1 MQNTI
6 NSDLIRGNI
15 NTIILKALFDGDRY
29 GYDIVKEI
37 EQKSSGQYKL
47 KQPTLYS
54 CLKRLEVQGFI
65 RAYWG
70 AKSSG
75 GRRKY
80 YTLTDMGRE
89 LFIKNQTEWEYSR
102 TVIDKLIS
110 DREYDLSKAR
120 IPENEDYEY
129 EPAEAEEE
137 TTPEENEETVNDE
150 AVTETE
156 EEATK
161 AAEQTFEQ
169 IDTSSI
175 LSRLFENQS
184 QEDSYTDKLAS
195 EEYIAKEKTSSDN
208 YFKDYTQY
216 SDETESDEA
225 EEEAEQYYEEQ
236 SAEEYREEI
245 TEQAPEQTADSAY
258 YFPERDEIY
267 SEPAPSE
274 PPQPEAPQDAATA
287 NNFISYRARINE
299 YDDDK
304 RLLEREYRNVLG
316 QLVDG
321 NIEQNA
327 ETQQLPDAAYIPL
340 SDEMAQ
346 NIARIEEEN
355 SASTEEETA
364 FTSTYT
370 NQTNP
375 KNVLDQGLTTIS
387 DAALRSTGDTVR
399 TRIHDDKAAANYNTQ
414 YHYFSNKLMLVQ
426 YAILFGI
433 MVLEVIFSFL
443 LVKVG
448 LKISNKFDV
457 WTYVIS
463 ILVALAFPI
472 TAAIM
477 TFTDPHKTKRFDYD
491 FKNSMIFRIWITVC
505 CLIIVYCANIFMG
518 MPMSFAKEY
527 LSSLILPVLL
537 VLDIPVN
544 AIIFK
549 LLHDTGKFNQ
559 TY

>member
-65 RAYWG
+65 RSYWG

-110 DREYDLSKAR
+110 DREYDLSAA
-120 IPENEDYEY
+120 PVPEY
-129 EPAEAEEE
+129 EDREYNDDADNSVEDNAAEEE
-137 TTPEENEETVNDE
+137 TTDETEETANEEPINE
-150 AVTETE
+150 AEETE
-156 EEATK
+156 EEPTD
-161 AAEQTFEQ
+161 Q
-169 IDTSSI
+169 IDTAAI
-175 LSRLFENQS
+175 LSRLFES
-184 QEDSYTDKLAS
+184 QQDENSYTDKLAS
-195 EEYIAKEKTSSDN
+195 EEYTERERVSADD
-208 YFKDYTQY
+208 YFRDYRQDT
-216 SDETESDEA
+216 DEAAEA
-225 EEEAEQYYEEQ
+225 EEDTARNYDDGQ
-236 SAEEYREEI
+236 SEEY
-245 TEQAPEQTADSAY
+245 TENNDQFATDSAY
-258 YFPERDEIY
+258 YFPEREEAFG
-267 SEPAPSE
+267 EPAAD
-274 PPQPEAPQDAATA
+274 EAPETETVRDAATA
-287 NNFISYRARINE
+287 NNFMSYRESVSE

-304 RLLEREYRNVLG
+304 RLLERDYKKVLG
-316 QLVDG
+316 SLVDG
-321 NIEQNA
+321 GMEQSA
-327 ETQQLPDAAYIPL
+327 ETDRMPPPAYIPL

-346 NIARIEEEN
+346 NIARIDSEN
-355 SASTEEETA
+355 SAQTEEETA
-364 FTSTYT
+364 VTTTYF
-370 NQTNP
+370 NRTNP
-375 KNVLDQGLTTIS
+375 KDVLDQGLTTIT

-399 TRIHDDKAAANYNTQ
+399 TRVHDDKAAASYNTQ
-414 YHYFSNKLMLVQ
+414 YHYFSNKLLLVQ

-433 MVLEVIFSFL
+433 MMVETIFTFL
-443 LVKVG
+443 LAKVG
-448 LKISNKFDV
+448 LRINTKFDV

-463 ILVALAFPI
+463 VIVALAFPV

-491 FKNSMIFRIWITVC
+491 FKNSMIFRIWIMIC

-518 MPMSFAKEY
+518 MPMSFTKEY
-527 LSSLILPVLL
+527 LSSLLLPALFA
-537 VLDIPVN
+537 LDIPLNTV
-544 AIIFK
+544 IFK